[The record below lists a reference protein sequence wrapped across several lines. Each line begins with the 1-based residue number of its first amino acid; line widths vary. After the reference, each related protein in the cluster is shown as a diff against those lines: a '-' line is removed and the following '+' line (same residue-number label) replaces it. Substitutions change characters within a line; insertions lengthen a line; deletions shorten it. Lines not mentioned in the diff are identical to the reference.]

1 MERFNKKIEIRDL
14 RNGGWYWV
22 DKAVIK
28 NFTPKVGAVGI
39 AVYSFLASLA
49 DSSQGCFPSQKYIA
63 ESLGYSRATI
73 NRNLKVLERYG
84 LIRIDKR
91 SRYHC
96 VYKLLKVRCKAG
108 ETQMSSRRNSD
119 VNQVNTNN
127 NKLTRINN
135 NTDIENKNFL
145 NFNPNTYK
153 SFRPRSRQE
162 LLALDLAEALN
173 DYKNLALY
181 LFYSKKYPESFLRK
195 VLGEVK
201 EIPAEKIK
209 KSKGALF
216 SYLIKKYDKKTYK
229 NFGD

>member
-1 MERFNKKIEIRDL
+1 
-14 RNGGWYWV
+14 
-22 DKAVIK
+22 
-28 NFTPKVGAVGI
+28 
-39 AVYSFLASLA
+39 
-49 DSSQGCFPSQKYIA
+49 
-63 ESLGYSRATI
+63 
-73 NRNLKVLERYG
+73 
-84 LIRIDKR
+84 
-91 SRYHC
+91 
-96 VYKLLKVRCKAG
+96 
-108 ETQMSSRRNSD
+108 MSSRRNSD

-153 SFRPRSRQE
+153 SFRPKNRQE

-173 DYKNLALY
+173 DHKNLALY

-209 KSKGALF
+209 KKQRCF
-216 SYLIKKYDKKTYK
+216 I
-229 NFGD
+229 